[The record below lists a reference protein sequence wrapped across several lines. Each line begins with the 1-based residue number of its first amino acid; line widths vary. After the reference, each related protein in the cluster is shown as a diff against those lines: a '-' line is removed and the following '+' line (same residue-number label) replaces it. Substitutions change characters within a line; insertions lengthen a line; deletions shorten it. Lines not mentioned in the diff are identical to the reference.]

1 MDEEDLVEVVDR
13 HVEVEEVCCIGL
25 EELCIGLGVWEGGIG
40 RVGWKS
46 GVDGNWFAVGR
57 P

>member
-1 MDEEDLVEVVDR
+1 MDEDLVEVVDR

-46 GVDGNWFAVGR
+46 GVDGNCFAVGR